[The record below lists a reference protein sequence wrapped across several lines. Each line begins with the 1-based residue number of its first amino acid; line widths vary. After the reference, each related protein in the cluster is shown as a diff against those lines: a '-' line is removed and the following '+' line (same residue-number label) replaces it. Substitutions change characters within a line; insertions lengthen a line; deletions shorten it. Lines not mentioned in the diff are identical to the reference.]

1 MNTGV
6 AQKKRW
12 LEKFDWDIV
21 VEMNRQA
28 CEAGHA
34 EHRLVPEGNEKAR
47 TIWEETAANENTFRE
62 VVEIC
67 RLCHR
72 LSPFAYY
79 NGSVFTGIVRTL
91 SDEIG
96 QSINPTK
103 AFMFR
108 SAVGHYV
115 AGVIGAQALDD
126 IFRRLETKREA
137 KK

>member
-1 MNTGV
+1 MD
-6 AQKKRW
+6 KKRW
-12 LEKFDWDIV
+12 LEKFTWDIV

-28 CEAGHA
+28 CEAANAVHK
-34 EHRLVPEGNEKAR
+34 LSPEGSEKAR
-47 TIWEETAANENTFRE
+47 AIWEETIPKEQNFRE

-72 LSPFAYY
+72 LAPFNYY
-79 NGSVFTGIVRTL
+79 NGSVFTGIARTL

-96 QSINPTK
+96 KKISPTK

-108 SAVGHYV
+108 SAIGHYV

-126 IFRRLETKREA
+126 IFRRVVEKPELK
-137 KK
+137 